1 MPKALHLKRFQI
13 VALLLAALF
22 ALPGAAAEKL
32 EDLNNSNYVNDF
44 AGVIDQPTR
53 DKLNALGLELQQK
66 TGAQMFIATIHTLDG
81 ESLEDFS
88 LRLATAWKIGKKEVS
103 NGVLILLVVDD
114 RKYRVEVGYGL
125 EAILPD
131 GKVGGFGREMVPYLK
146 RSDYN
151 SAVSL
156 LAGRIA
162 QVIAADQNVELS
174 PGLVPKARG
183 AGIDFGEGIG
193 WRIIGIAVL
202 VAAFFIGIVIK
213 QVGSPGTGIV
223 GFIFRNI
230 VLLVIGIVVF
240 LATLNIIALLFFSF
254 WLLTGSTAG
263 GYRSSGLGSGGR
275 RSGGWGSGG
284 FGGGGWS
291 GGGGGGGG
299 ISFGGGGGGS
309 FGGGGASGSW

>member
-13 VALLLAALF
+13 VALLLAALIV
-22 ALPGAAAEKL
+22 LPFAAAEKL

-88 LRLATAWKIGKKEVS
+88 LRLATAWKIGKKKVS

-125 EAILPD
+125 ESILPD

-146 RSDYN
+146 RGDYN

-162 QVIAADQNVELS
+162 QVIAADQNVQLS
-174 PGLVPKARG
+174 PGLVPEEGGG
-183 AGIDFGEGIG
+183 ALGLTVKGR
-193 WRIIGIAVL
+193 WWMLGIAVL

-213 QVGSPGTGIV
+213 QVGSPGTGII

-263 GYRSSGLGSGGR
+263 GYRRSGLGSGGR
-275 RSGGWGSGG
+275 SGGGWGSGG

-291 GGGGGGGG
+291 GGGGGGG